1 MCKETAAMRTNDAP
15 GGGTIE
21 TCSRKKRQVNQMANG
36 QSGSRVWRRAGDREA
51 RGDPATS
58 VSSRRSQ
65 NTKVRQRHREE
76 FLLCPNEWVFW
87 TNKVLLVLAVAG
99 GFESKLL
106 PRVSSDAFISV
117 QWRSAANGGQQLQQ
131 AASDQPSSQ
140 QHKKATQ
147 LHVDTVEHSH
157 LSLLFLD
164 ILWPIDCFNPLF
176 FFIAV
181 WHIKMIPVA
190 L

>member
-1 MCKETAAMRTNDAP
+1 MRKETAALRTNDAP
-15 GGGTIE
+15 GGGTID
-21 TCSRKKRQVNQMANG
+21 TCSQKKRQVNEMANG
-36 QSGSRVWRRAGDREA
+36 QSRSRVWRQAGDREA

-58 VSSRRSQ
+58 VSSRLSQ
-65 NTKVRQRHREE
+65 NTQVRYRQREE

-106 PRVSSDAFISV
+106 LRVSSDVFISV

-131 AASDQPSSQ
+131 ATSQ
-140 QHKKATQ
+140 QHEKAAQ
-147 LHVDTVEHSH
+147 LHVNTVEH
-157 LSLLFLD
+157 LLWILLFLD

-176 FFIAV
+176 FFIAD